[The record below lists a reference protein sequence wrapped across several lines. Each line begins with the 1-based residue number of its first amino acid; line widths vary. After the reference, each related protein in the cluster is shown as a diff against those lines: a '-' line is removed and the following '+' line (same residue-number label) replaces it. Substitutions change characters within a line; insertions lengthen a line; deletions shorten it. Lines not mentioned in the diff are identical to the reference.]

1 LALYNIT
8 YIRGIFPTGSFE
20 ESTQF
25 GMGMHK
31 LMGDSPQSQRIL
43 NMLEKGVMHA
53 IKKKY
58 AKTIT
63 FYITDPVL
71 GPNDEENVLEEY
83 AFKVRYG
90 SRDGDVALDDITV
103 RHAGGTAGDS
113 AGAGADRTA
122 AGAGTT
128 KKGAK
133 LQKLDD
139 EEHIKK
145 AAAKMVR
152 TLVAL
157 ITTLEPMP
165 EESKFS
171 MKLTYV
177 DNTVRATAA
186 AKPARR
192 TAGKN
197 TLDFFSLHVSRRL
210 GCLAR
215 PSRSAPASR
224 PRRAFPQ
231 PAWARTAHAAS
242 NRFPPPTLSP
252 RSRRTTSPL
261 SSRPPTRR
269 LATAGPASR
278 TPLPLAR

>member
-1 LALYNIT
+1 MALYNIT

-197 TLDFFSLHVSRRL
+197 TLDFFFSLHGIASSRLPCSSFPKRPRL
-210 GCLAR
+210 
-215 PSRSAPASR
+215 SPASR
-224 PRRAFPQ
+224 
-231 PAWARTAHAAS
+231 
-242 NRFPPPTLSP
+242 FPPTCLGTHC
-252 RSRRTTSPL
+252 SRHLESLPSFHSL
-261 SSRPPTRR
+261 
-269 LATAGPASR
+269 PA
-278 TPLPLAR
+278 